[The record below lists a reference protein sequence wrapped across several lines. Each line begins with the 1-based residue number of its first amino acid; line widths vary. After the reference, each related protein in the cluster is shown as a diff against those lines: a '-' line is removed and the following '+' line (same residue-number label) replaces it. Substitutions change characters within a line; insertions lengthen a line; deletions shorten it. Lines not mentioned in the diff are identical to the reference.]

1 MGKNTT
7 RDELWYGYE
16 LPSEKDTIQKTKKG
30 KTDENAKKINDDY
43 DDARV
48 VSFYWKCV
56 QAWGHKL
63 LQWLNRLA
71 LVSGRLNLVM
81 PLCGHQKFKFI
92 FFQSKSGCDLKAQSV
107 THLLITVPLP
117 TNGYRW
123 KSH

>member
-1 MGKNTT
+1 MPNGRLASLTLYSAEGG
-7 RDELWYGYE
+7 RQRLEGGQLRGHASDLLRVRGDLMHGQEHDSWRVMIDE

-30 KTDENAKKINDDY
+30 KTDENAKKINDDD

-71 LVSGRLNLVM
+71 
-81 PLCGHQKFKFI
+81 
-92 FFQSKSGCDLKAQSV
+92 
-107 THLLITVPLP
+107 
-117 TNGYRW
+117 
-123 KSH
+123 